1 MWTALLLTAGLA
13 LEGRPLEPA
22 DPALSG
28 AGDSAGA
35 ASLQEERSG
44 RSERGG
50 RAPRGEED
58 EVPFVRTEG
67 PRIAWYPSLAQA
79 RAEAERTGRPILLQ
93 SAAPQCH
100 EVPGIW

>member
-1 MWTALLLTAGLA
+1 MWTALLLSAGLA
-13 LEGRPLEPA
+13 FDGRPLEPA
-22 DPALSG
+22 DLSVPSAADPALQ
-28 AGDSAGA
+28 
-35 ASLQEERSG
+35 QERPG

-50 RAPRGEED
+50 RPPRGEEE

-79 RAEAERTGRPILLQ
+79 RAEAERTGKPILLQ